1 MGPPEAHPGG
11 CVPRRLAGRMR
22 AQLPGTLG
30 GRVARG
36 YMAIFD
42 FVSGSRRS
50 SPTAYNYKK
59 YTARSR
65 ESDVESEESSAEE
78 EAAEEEAEG
87 EEGEG
92 AVCAPCPA

>member
-1 MGPPEAHPGG
+1 
-11 CVPRRLAGRMR
+11 
-22 AQLPGTLG
+22 
-30 GRVARG
+30 
-36 YMAIFD
+36 MAIFD

-50 SPTAYNYKK
+50 SPTAYKK